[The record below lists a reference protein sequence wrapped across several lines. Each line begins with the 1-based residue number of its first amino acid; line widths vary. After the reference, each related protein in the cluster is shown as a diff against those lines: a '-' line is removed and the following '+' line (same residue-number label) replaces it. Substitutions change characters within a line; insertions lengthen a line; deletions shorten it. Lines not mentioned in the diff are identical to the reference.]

1 MASIQLE
8 GMDEIRRMLEGLV
21 EKKGKAENKA
31 LRSGALVVKAAAAI
45 RAPRSRS
52 QNKEH
57 LADNIIVSNVR
68 TEDGQKYIL
77 VGPQRGD
84 RNKFFYGKFLEFGTS
99 KRPARPFMGPAM
111 AESTVQV
118 VQAMAETVRREI
130 R

>member
-8 GMDEIRRMLEGLV
+8 GMDEIRRMLEGLAD
-21 EKKGKAENKA
+21 KKNKAENKA

-45 RAPRSRS
+45 RAPRSSS
-52 QNKEH
+52 QKEH

-68 TEDGQKYIL
+68 SEEGQKFIL

-84 RNKFFYGKFLEFGTS
+84 NNKFFYGKFLEFGTS
-99 KRPARPFMGPAM
+99 KRAARPFMGPAM
-111 AESTVQV
+111 AESTVQI
-118 VQAMAETVRREI
+118 VQAMAEAVRREL